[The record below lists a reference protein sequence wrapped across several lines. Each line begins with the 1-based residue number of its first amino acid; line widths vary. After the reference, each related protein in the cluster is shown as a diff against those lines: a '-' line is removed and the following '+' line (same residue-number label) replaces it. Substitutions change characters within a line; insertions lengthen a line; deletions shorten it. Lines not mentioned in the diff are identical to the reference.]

1 METVEIRHPTDRASL
16 ERDCEVEA
24 IRAGGP
30 GGQHRNR
37 SFTGVRLT
45 HRPSGLVARATER
58 RSRER
63 NLDAAFDRMAAM
75 LQERQHKPKARI
87 ATKPSRGQKERRYQ
101 DKARQA
107 SKKADRRWRE
117 E

>member
-1 METVEIRHPTDRASL
+1 MSL

-37 SFTGVRLT
+37 SFTGVRILHKPT
-45 HRPSGLVARATER
+45 GLVARATER

-63 NLDAAFDRMAAM
+63 NLDAAFDRMAALLRAM
-75 LQERQHKPKARI
+75 QEPPKPRI
-87 ATKPSRGQKERRYQ
+87 ATKPSRSERERRMR
-101 DKARQA
+101 DKAHRA
-107 SKKADRRWRE
+107 DKKAERGWRQD
-117 E
+117 